1 LGLDDLSPGAQD
13 IAQALA
19 LGKRADM
26 VPGTSTI
33 QLSHQEHRSM
43 MKVGFVGCGEMGE
56 PMAGHVLKSK
66 TFEVWIYDIR
76 PAATKAIAKKGARIA
91 KSLDEL
97 GRTCDLFIVMV
108 GYDHQVKQVV
118 SDLAKV
124 GKKGAVIVITATSH
138 PDMVIECAAIAETR
152 GMGVIDAPVC
162 FGLEGARNGTLASL
176 VGGAR
181 KDVEKARPVLACYS
195 RAVHH
200 LGELGAGE
208 IGKTLNNM
216 LHWAHCIANYEAILL
231 GKVYGLDGQKLRET
245 LVQCPATNG
254 TLARWD
260 GTRFTWQEKDMDI
273 ALDLAQKRKLPL
285 PFFGQVDQMIK
296 WFHADDVSA
305 LLYKKEA
312 PYMGKTYS
320 GKPISAKR

>member
-1 LGLDDLSPGAQD
+1 
-13 IAQALA
+13 
-19 LGKRADM
+19 
-26 VPGTSTI
+26 
-33 QLSHQEHRSM
+33 M

-56 PMAGHVLKSK
+56 PMAGHVLKSRK
-66 TFEVWIYDIR
+66 FEVWVFDIR
-76 PAATKAIAKKGARIA
+76 RSATKAIARKGAKIA
-91 KSLDEL
+91 RSLEAL
-97 GRTCDLFIVMV
+97 GRLCDLIIVMV

-118 SDLAKV
+118 TDLAKV
-124 GKKGAVIVITATSH
+124 GRKGAVIVITATSH
-138 PDMVIECAAIAETR
+138 PDMVIDCAEIARKR

-176 VGGAR
+176 VGGAA
-181 KDVEKARPVLACYS
+181 KDVAKARPVLECYS

-216 LHWAHCIANYEAILL
+216 LHWACCVANYEALLL
-231 GKVYGLDGQKLRET
+231 GKVYGLNAQKLRET
-245 LVQCPATNG
+245 LVQCPGTNG

-285 PFFGQVDQMIK
+285 PFYGQVDQMIK
-296 WFHADDVSA
+296 WFHAEDVAA

-312 PYMGKTYS
+312 PYMGKRYS
-320 GKPISAKR
+320 GKPIAG

>member
-1 LGLDDLSPGAQD
+1 ML
-13 IAQALA
+13 
-19 LGKRADM
+19 
-26 VPGTSTI
+26 
-33 QLSHQEHRSM
+33 
-43 MKVGFVGCGEMGE
+43 KVGFVGCGEMGE
-56 PMAGHVLKSK
+56 PMAGHVMKSK
-66 TFEVWIYDIR
+66 KFEVWVYDLR
-76 PAATKAIAKKGARIA
+76 TAATKAIAKKGAKIA
-91 KSLDEL
+91 KSLEEL
-97 GRTCDLFIVMV
+97 GRTCDLFVVMV

-118 SDLAKV
+118 ADLAKV
-124 GKKGAVIVITATSH
+124 GRKGAVIVITATSH
-138 PDMVIECAAIAETR
+138 PDMIMECAAIAKKA
-152 GMGVIDAPVC
+152 GIGVIDAPVC

-176 VGGAR
+176 VGGAK
-181 KDVEKARPVLACYS
+181 KDVAKARPVLECYS

-216 LHWAHCIANYEAILL
+216 LHWAHCVANYEAILL

-296 WFHADDVSA
+296 WFHADDVAA

-312 PYMGKTYS
+312 PYMGRMYS
-320 GKPISAKR
+320 GKPIMAKD

>member
-1 LGLDDLSPGAQD
+1 
-13 IAQALA
+13 
-19 LGKRADM
+19 
-26 VPGTSTI
+26 
-33 QLSHQEHRSM
+33 M

-56 PMAGHVLKSK
+56 PMAGHVMKSK
-66 TFEVWIYDIR
+66 KFEVWIYDIR
-76 PAATKAIAKKGARIA
+76 SAATKAIAKKGAKIA
-91 KSLDEL
+91 KSLEEL

-118 SDLAKV
+118 TDLAKV
-124 GKKGAVIVITATSH
+124 GRKGAVIVITATSH
-138 PDMVIECAAIAETR
+138 PDMVMECAAIAKKR

-176 VGGAR
+176 VGGAK

-231 GKVYGLDGQKLRET
+231 GKVYGLDGHKLRET

-296 WFHADDVSA
+296 WFHADDVAA

-312 PYMGKTYS
+312 PYMGKKYS
-320 GKPISAKR
+320 GKPISAKD

>member
-1 LGLDDLSPGAQD
+1 
-13 IAQALA
+13 
-19 LGKRADM
+19 
-26 VPGTSTI
+26 
-33 QLSHQEHRSM
+33 M

-56 PMAGHVLKSK
+56 PMAAHVIKSGK
-66 TFEVWIYDIR
+66 FEVAVYDIR
-76 PAATKAIAKKGARIA
+76 ASATKSIAKKGAKIA
-91 KSLDEL
+91 KSLEDL
-97 GRTCDLFIVMV
+97 GRSCDLFIVMV

-118 SDLAKV
+118 TDLAKV

-138 PDMVIECAAIAETR
+138 PDMVAECAAIAAKR

-162 FGLEGARNGTLASL
+162 YGLEGARDGTLASL
-176 VGGAR
+176 VGGSV
-181 KDVEKARPVLACYS
+181 KDVTKARPVLACYS

-296 WFHADDVSA
+296 WFHADDVAA

-320 GKPISAKR
+320 GKPISAGG

>member
-1 LGLDDLSPGAQD
+1 
-13 IAQALA
+13 
-19 LGKRADM
+19 
-26 VPGTSTI
+26 
-33 QLSHQEHRSM
+33 M

-176 VGGAR
+176 VGGAK

>member
-1 LGLDDLSPGAQD
+1 
-13 IAQALA
+13 
-19 LGKRADM
+19 
-26 VPGTSTI
+26 
-33 QLSHQEHRSM
+33 M
-43 MKVGFVGCGEMGE
+43 MRVGFVGCGEMGE

-66 TFEVWIYDIR
+66 KFEVWIYDIR
-76 PAATKAIAKKGARIA
+76 AAATKAIAKKGAKIA
-91 KSLDEL
+91 KSLEEL
-97 GRTCDLFIVMV
+97 GRICDLFIVMV

-118 SDLAKV
+118 TDLAKV

-138 PDMVIECAAIAETR
+138 PDMVMECAEIAAKR
-152 GMGVIDAPVC
+152 GMGVVDAPVC
-162 FGLEGARNGTLASL
+162 YGLEGARDGTLASL
-176 VGGAR
+176 VGGAK

-200 LGELGAGE
+200 LGEVGAGE

-296 WFHADDVSA
+296 WFHADDVAA

-320 GKPISAKR
+320 GKPIAGKG

>member
-1 LGLDDLSPGAQD
+1 
-13 IAQALA
+13 
-19 LGKRADM
+19 
-26 VPGTSTI
+26 
-33 QLSHQEHRSM
+33 M

-56 PMAGHVLKSK
+56 PMAGHVMKSK
-66 TFEVWIYDIR
+66 KFEVWIYDIR
-76 PAATKAIAKKGARIA
+76 AAATKAIAKRGAKIA
-91 KSLDEL
+91 KSLEEL
-97 GRTCDLFIVMV
+97 ARTCDLFIVMV

-118 SDLAKV
+118 TDLAKV

-138 PDMVIECAAIAETR
+138 PDMVMECAAIAAKR
-152 GMGVIDAPVC
+152 GMGVVDAPVC
-162 FGLEGARNGTLASL
+162 YGLEGARNGTLASL
-176 VGGAR
+176 VGGAK
-181 KDVEKARPVLACYS
+181 KDVAKARPVLACYS

-216 LHWAHCIANYEAILL
+216 LHWAHCIANYEALLL

-296 WFHADDVSA
+296 WFHADDVAA

-320 GKPISAKR
+320 GKPIAGKG

>member
-1 LGLDDLSPGAQD
+1 
-13 IAQALA
+13 
-19 LGKRADM
+19 
-26 VPGTSTI
+26 
-33 QLSHQEHRSM
+33 M

-56 PMAGHVLKSK
+56 PMAAHVLKSGK
-66 TFEVWIYDIR
+66 FEVWVFDIR
-76 PAATKAIAKKGARIA
+76 KAATRAIARKGAKVA
-91 KSLDEL
+91 GSLDEL
-97 GRTCDLFIVMV
+97 GRLCDLIIVMV

-118 SDLAKV
+118 TDLARV
-124 GKKGAVIVITATSH
+124 GRKGAVIVITATSH
-138 PDMVIECAAIAETR
+138 PDMVIGCAEIARKR

-176 VGGAR
+176 VGGAA
-181 KDVEKARPVLACYS
+181 KDVAKARPVLECYS

-216 LHWAHCIANYEAILL
+216 LHWAHCIANYEALLL
-231 GKVYGLDGQKLRET
+231 GKVYGLDVQKLRET
-245 LVQCPATNG
+245 LLECPGTNG

-260 GTRFTWQEKDMDI
+260 GTKFTWQEKDMDI

-285 PFFGQVDQMIK
+285 PLFGQVDQMIK
-296 WFHADDVSA
+296 WFHADDVAA

-312 PYMGKTYS
+312 PYLGKTYA
-320 GKPISAKR
+320 GKPISAS